1 LFRSLDNRILAITR
15 KDCDA
20 REFSQLVSSEGG
32 KTIALPTID
41 IIPKEPKVIEEL
53 LENINEKNYDYC
65 VFMSSQAVSVLFEL
79 ADKINKTE
87 QIIYTLNSRNVIAI
101 GPKTRDS
108 LIHNRINVKFMPE
121 NYSSKGLYELF
132 SKMDLVNKRIIIPR
146 SSTLNEFTSKF
157 LSNLEI
163 DIDQIFLYT
172 IRTAKPTDVWK
183 DFVLLLEQAKIDAII
198 FTSASSVRSFL
209 EIMKNLQS
217 IFLLKRVKSVI
228 SIGPLTSKELR
239 TRNISYYESKEHTIK
254 GTFELAKSLLY

>member
-1 LFRSLDNRILAITR
+1 
-15 KDCDA
+15 
-20 REFSQLVSSEGG
+20 
-32 KTIALPTID
+32 
-41 IIPKEPKVIEEL
+41 
-53 LENINEKNYDYC
+53 
-65 VFMSSQAVSVLFEL
+65 
-79 ADKINKTE
+79 
-87 QIIYTLNSRNVIAI
+87 
-101 GPKTRDS
+101 
-108 LIHNRINVKFMPE
+108 MPE

-198 FTSASSVRSFL
+198 FTSASSVRAFL

-239 TRNISYYESKEHTIK
+239 RRNISYYESKEHTIK
-254 GTFELAKSLLY
+254 GTFKLAKSLLY